1 MADSDSGSY
10 ILRYDFNNS
19 SLQYF
24 SGANWYTAVS
34 NSQVATLNGLSGAI
48 TLAAG
53 SGITIVPTGQTLTIN
68 SSQSAITATLTGYS
82 STTGTIS
89 SADTILS
96 AIEKLNGNQ
105 AAYMPLSGGTFT
117 GTFTQPYTATFNK
130 IVMAA
135 PAGNVDANYTFTPGT
150 NAGIW
155 NLYQAFALVTTSFVA
170 ETLATGSPLITGTIA
185 TIINDAS
192 STSAYSVNGITL
204 QPGQAQMF
212 QYSYDNNWY
221 PLSQS
226 GGGSSP
232 AGSDNQI
239 QYNIGGAFTAS
250 SDLTFDPTTDILAV
264 TPSTPLVPT
273 LSLQDGNSLGAS
285 IELNSDA
292 SSSINFQNA
301 AGSTDYCVIS
311 NDTSSNLS
319 IGNSNS
325 HTWTFG
331 GDAGLQLPLLTTLPG
346 SPIDGEIVEFNDT
359 ARGIKYFARYSVNDS
374 TWIPLDYSEEL
385 TPPISGSNILP
396 GSPAGIGT
404 FYYTAHTTG
413 KTLWAPTAGYPFQ
426 KVRFNIDGTQVATV
440 ALGTGTPPAG
450 ALAFALGTT
459 FPSFTP
465 VSGHSTYFE
474 AVYSIVGSKWAI
486 TALVTI

>member
-226 GGGSSP
+226 GGGAPVPLINIALTNQGADINPCHFLDVTTSTNCTAMRILDGTHILALGGGFLLGDTITQGANTTTITGLP
-232 AGSDNQI
+232 AG
-239 QYNIGGAFTAS
+239 NINALNAVI
-250 SDLTFDPTTDILAV
+250 LTVGSTTGWVGSGILVTPTTTGLY
-264 TPSTPLVPT
+264 
-273 LSLQDGNSLGAS
+273 
-285 IELNSDA
+285 
-292 SSSINFQNA
+292 SIN
-301 AGSTDYCVIS
+301 TYVTC
-311 NDTSSNLS
+311 T
-319 IGNSNS
+319 
-325 HTWTFG
+325 T
-331 GDAGLQLPLLTTLPG
+331 GDAGAYPDLGAYYSWTDDSGPTGTPSSSCDLTTAG
-346 SPIDGEIVEFNDT
+346 SGGGTTNVIKAIGGQPI
-359 ARGIKYFARYSVNDS
+359 YYSVNAQG
-374 TWIPLDYSEEL
+374 TDYLS
-385 TPPISGSNILP
+385 
-396 GSPAGIGT
+396 A
-404 FYYTAHTTG
+404 
-413 KTLWAPTAGYPFQ
+413 K
-426 KVRFNIDGTQVATV
+426 
-440 ALGTGTPPAG
+440 
-450 ALAFALGTT
+450 
-459 FPSFTP
+459 
-465 VSGHSTYFE
+465 
-474 AVYSIVGSKWAI
+474 YSYS
-486 TALVTI
+486 VTITQLS